1 MLRTIL
7 LKLFFGE
14 VKFYTFHLMRYVLV
28 LLLATACSPI
38 YVPNTRNVPLF
49 KEGGEFQGTIYG
61 TSAGG
66 EAQMGY
72 AISDHVAVTGNYAF
86 GSQKQTN
93 SGDGQE
99 FTRKNSYAE
108 LGLGLYKVK
117 RNSRIELFAGYGM
130 GKGTT
135 HDQYYFFGLNNDVVA
150 TGKYNRIF
158 IQPSIGTN
166 NRKFN
171 IAFTPRIS
179 LMKFTEFTT
188 DDTNATIAK
197 FSPPDKFQVLIEPS
211 VTGKFHIAGN
221 LHGIFQLGLTVP
233 TNSDEV
239 YYEYM
244 PAQFAIGLQL
254 DTSNRLRTRVY
265 K

>member
-1 MLRTIL
+1 
-7 LKLFFGE
+7 
-14 VKFYTFHLMRYVLV
+14 MRYVLV
-28 LLLATACSPI
+28 LLLAAACSPI

-49 KEGGEFQGTIYG
+49 KEGGEFQATAYA
-61 TSAGG
+61 TTAGG
-66 EAQMGY
+66 EAQMAY
-72 AISDHVAVTGNYAF
+72 AISDHLAVVGNYAM

-93 SGDGQE
+93 PGDNKE

-117 RNSRIELFAGYGM
+117 RHSRVELFAGYGI
-130 GKGTT
+130 GKGTS

-150 TGKYNRIF
+150 TGTLNRIF

-171 IAFTPRIS
+171 IAFTPRIA
-179 LMKFTEFTT
+179 MVKFTEFTT
-188 DDTNATIAK
+188 DDPNAKIAR
-197 FSPPDKFQVLIEPS
+197 FTPSGKFQVFVEPAI
-211 VTGKFHIAGN
+211 TGKFHLAGN
-221 LHGIFQLGLTVP
+221 LHGIFQLGLDVAA
-233 TNSDEV
+233 NQDAIDF
-239 YYEYM
+239 EYM
-244 PAQFAIGLQL
+244 KTQFAVGIQI

>member
-1 MLRTIL
+1 MCWFYFWQLPARLSMFQIPETYL
-7 LKLFFGE
+7 YLKRGVNSKLPS
-14 VKFYTFHLMRYVLV
+14 M
-28 LLLATACSPI
+28 
-38 YVPNTRNVPLF
+38 VPPL
-49 KEGGEFQGTIYG
+49 E
-61 TSAGG
+61 G

-72 AISDHVAVTGNYAF
+72 AISDNVAVTGNYAF

-93 SGDGQE
+93 SGDDQE
-99 FTRKNSYAE
+99 FTRKNSYGE

-117 RNSRIELFAGYGM
+117 RNSRVELFAGYGI

-171 IAFTPRIS
+171 IAFTPRFS
-179 LMKFTEFTT
+179 MMKFTEFTT
-188 DDTNATIAK
+188 DDTRATVAK
-197 FSPPDKFQVLIEPS
+197 FSPPDKFQLFIEPT
-211 VTGKFHIAGN
+211 VTGKFHLTGN
-221 LHGIFQLGLTVP
+221 VHGIFQLGLAIP
-233 TNSDEV
+233 TSGDEI

-244 PAQFAIGLQL
+244 PAQFAVGLQI